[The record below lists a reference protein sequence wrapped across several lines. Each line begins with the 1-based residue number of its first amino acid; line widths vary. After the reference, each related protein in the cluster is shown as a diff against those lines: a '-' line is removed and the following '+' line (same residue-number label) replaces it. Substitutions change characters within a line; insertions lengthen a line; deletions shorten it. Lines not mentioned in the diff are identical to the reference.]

1 MEYLMDHLA
10 NQLGMDPLELRLKN
24 LLKSGDPLVNGKTFN
39 GDNPIVMMLQKL
51 KKSSNFEERQRAVD
65 EFNKVYLNTFSR

>member
-1 MEYLMDHLA
+1 MDHLA

-51 KKSSNFEERQRAVD
+51 KKSSIFEERQRAVD

>member
-24 LLKSGDPLVNGKTFN
+24 LLKSGDPLVNGKTFI

>member
-1 MEYLMDHLA
+1 MDHLA

-24 LLKSGDPLVNGKTFN
+24 LLESGDPLVNGKTFN

>member
-1 MEYLMDHLA
+1 MDHLA